1 MEADPCAHVRAAG
14 GLGKVEWWVSTTRER
29 GRWGWWPVAVGPGR
43 CVKVVAGRCGPRGSG
58 RWCWWTSRRSA
69 DRYGSVGGN
78 AAGYVRMSRVVLG
91 RLWNK
96 TLRLLGTGVVDLSG
110 REVGD
115 HRGRSAG
122 TDDPRCCRGV
132 GLWVAYGQLGGR
144 TLGGSTARSGQGSVR
159 SGGGCGGGRDVVPA
173 TGTVAYQAVV
183 HACCRCRRPT
193 VVRHSRW

>member
-1 MEADPCAHVRAAG
+1 MCERLVAWAR
-14 GLGKVEWWVSTTRER
+14 LRWWVSTTRKR
-29 GRWGWWPVAVGPGR
+29 DRWGWLSVAVGPGR
-43 CVKVVAGRCGPRGSG
+43 CVRVVAGRCDPRGSG

-78 AAGYVRMSRVVLG
+78 AAGYVRVSRVVLG

-132 GLWVAYGQLGGR
+132 GLWVAYGQQGGR
-144 TLGGSTARSGQGSVR
+144 TLGGSTARSGHGSVR
-159 SGGGCGGGRDVVPA
+159 SCGGGRDVVPA
-173 TGTVAYQAVV
+173 SGTVAYQAVV
-183 HACCRCRRPT
+183 HVCCRCRRPP